1 MTKERK
7 SAGKAI
13 KKMLSESNNK
23 MFMGMVH
30 HVYGPL
36 RGLNYVL
43 VEPNVEEVLDCL
55 DEQSLGLELAD
66 QMQIVADLESRSPVN
81 VVETAIKIWKETGLA
96 VHLLILP
103 YEIVVDA
110 ENPPIEVESIEEG
123 RKQILQNLALT
134 APLHSKDIFF
144 FRRGII

>member
-1 MTKERK
+1 MSKERK
-7 SAGKAI
+7 TASKQI
-13 KKMLSESNNK
+13 KKMLAESQNK

-30 HVYGPL
+30 HMYGPL
-36 RGLNYVL
+36 RGLNYVI
-43 VEPNVEEVLDCL
+43 VEPDVESVLDCL
-55 DEQSLGLELAD
+55 DEQSRGLEFGDQIQILAE
-66 QMQIVADLESRSPVN
+66 LEGRHPVN

-103 YEIVVDA
+103 YEMVVDA
-110 ENPPIEVESIEEG
+110 ENPPIEVGSIEEG

-144 FRRGII
+144 FRRGIL